1 MAGKG
6 VRSSGERK
14 QQVLKPRNMRELGS
28 LENLKLNFYMART
41 EGAYEEKQEK
51 SWRDRGGEIMSLIKI
66 LIIDLVSNRNLFTRF

>member
-1 MAGKG
+1 MAEKG

-28 LENLKLNFYMART
+28 LENLKLNFDMART

-51 SWRDRGGEIMSLIKI
+51 S
-66 LIIDLVSNRNLFTRF
+66 

>member
-1 MAGKG
+1 MAEKG

-28 LENLKLNFYMART
+28 LEILKLNFDMARI

-51 SWRDRGGEIMSLIKI
+51 S
-66 LIIDLVSNRNLFTRF
+66 

>member
-1 MAGKG
+1 MSSFFLNNLKISRQGIAGKG

-28 LENLKLNFYMART
+28 LENLKLNFDMARI

-51 SWRDRGGEIMSLIKI
+51 S
-66 LIIDLVSNRNLFTRF
+66 